1 MTGYKSI
8 TVIGHL
14 TMRTMRAPTLWILLV
29 MFISVRTAFLEG
41 DVPPDSACQKCNVDN
56 FCNCSSVKLGNI
68 PHVLENVYGFDLSH
82 NNISQIKDTDFI
94 TYVKLKRLLLQSNQ
108 IQFIADQAFQHNTD
122 LEYLDLS
129 DNLLAEL
136 SPNWFKHLS
145 KLQYLNILGNSYLN
159 LGSGSIFSNLTSLRW
174 LKFGNCF
181 LQLLKE
187 DDFVGITHLDEFI
200 LTANNLSEY
209 RKGSFSSFR
218 NISHV
223 VLSLHHTF
231 LNKQEQARQILVDL
245 SGSMTH
251 LELRDL
257 TFTDTS
263 NSTIFSV
270 GDNSSLRKFTFRNTS
285 LTDSIVLSFI
295 NCMKNTKLSELVVQ
309 NCVLSGT
316 GNWHR
321 INIKNNLFQSLTL
334 NNISIKKFYLFYD
347 LSGISPLLE
356 PIKTAILTKLNMF
369 LMPCAVSKSFKNVEY
384 LDLTD
389 NLLNDRSMHETVC
402 PGAWPSL
409 RYLILRK
416 NILRSLG
423 TTSQKFFPLSTLTY
437 LDLSQNS
444 FRGTSISCK
453 WSANLT
459 FLNLSSCD
467 IKSISECV
475 PPNVEVLDLSN
486 NAIQS
491 FTVNLISLK
500 ELNVSNNQFKRLPG
514 NGYLPKMEILKISS
528 NKLTSLTGEEIKVF
542 KKLEFLEA
550 GKNNYIC
557 SCEFLFYMNHQI
569 TVQLLDRAE
578 NYVCDSPLILRGMLV
593 QNTKRSFFDCH
604 TTLSLALLCI
614 GMSLAVAI
622 VGTMCYKYHGI
633 WYIQMTWAWLQAKRK
648 PKKVRNNDI
657 CYDAFVSYSEMDS
670 EWVETFLIR
679 ELESTHPPLTLC
691 LHKRD
696 FIPGKWII
704 DNIIE
709 SIEKSR
715 KTLFV
720 LSQNFVQ
727 SEWCKYELDYTHFR
741 LFDEN
746 NDTAILVL
754 LETIPKETIPQRFC
768 KLRKL
773 MNTKTYL
780 EWPQDEVEQQIF
792 WFNLKIALRGDN
804 NGSL

>member
-1 MTGYKSI
+1 MI
-8 TVIGHL
+8 
-14 TMRTMRAPTLWILLV
+14 TMRVPSLWILLV
-29 MFISVRTAFLEG
+29 KYIFVHTTFLEE
-41 DVPPDSACQKCNVDN
+41 DAPHNACHKCDSSN
-56 FCNCSSVKLGNI
+56 FCNCSSVKLENI
-68 PHVLENVYGFDLSH
+68 PHVLENVFGFDLSH

-94 TYVKLKRLLLQSNQ
+94 KYVKLRRLLLQSNR
-108 IQFIADQAFQHNTD
+108 IQSIADQAFQINTD

-129 DNLLAEL
+129 DNLLTQL

-145 KLQYLNILGNSYLN
+145 KLQYLKILGNSYSD
-159 LGSGSIFSNLTSLRW
+159 LGSGRIFSNLTRLRW
-174 LKFGNCF
+174 LEFGNPS
-181 LQLLKE
+181 LALLKE
-187 DDFVGITHLDEFI
+187 DDFVGVTHLEEFI
-200 LTANNLSEY
+200 LTANNLNLY
-209 RKGSFSSFR
+209 QKGSFSSFR
-218 NISHV
+218 NVSHV
-223 VLSLHHTF
+223 ALSLNYTF
-231 LNKQEQARQILVDL
+231 LDESGQAQQILVDL
-245 SGSMTH
+245 SGSTTH
-251 LELRDL
+251 LELRDF
-257 TFTDTS
+257 TFPDKS
-263 NSTIFSV
+263 DSRIFSV
-270 GDNSSLRKFTFRNTS
+270 PGNSSLRKFTFRNTL
-285 LTDSIVLSFI
+285 LTDNTAITFI
-295 NCMKNTKLSELVVQ
+295 NCLKNMAISELVVKD
-309 NCVLSGT
+309 CVLSGT
-316 GNWHR
+316 GKWPKVDY
-321 INIKNNLFQSLTL
+321 IKSNLLRSLTL
-334 NNISIKKFYLFYD
+334 NNISIKHFYKFYK
-347 LSGISPLLE
+347 LSSIGPLLE
-356 PIKTAILTKLNMF
+356 PIKTATFTKLNMF
-369 LMPCAVSKSFKNVEY
+369 LMPCAISRRLRSVEY
-384 LDLTD
+384 LDLSY
-389 NLLNDRSMHETVC
+389 NLLSDKIMREMVC

-423 TTSQKFFPLSTLTY
+423 TTSTKLSTLSTLTH

-444 FRGTSISCK
+444 FSDSRIPCK
-453 WSANLT
+453 WSERLQ

-467 IKSISECV
+467 LRSILQCV

-486 NAIQS
+486 NDISS
-491 FTVNLISLK
+491 FAVNLLSLK
-500 ELNVSNNQFKRLPG
+500 ELNVSNNKFKHLPG
-514 NGYLPKMEILKISS
+514 DSYLPKMEVLTISS
-528 NKLTSLTGEEIKVF
+528 NKLISLTGEEIMLL
-542 KKLEFLEA
+542 KKLESLEA
-550 GKNNYIC
+550 GNNNYIC
-557 SCEFLFYMNHQI
+557 SCEFLFYMNHHI
-569 TVQLLDRAE
+569 TVQLLDRPE
-578 NYVCDSPLILRGMLV
+578 NYVCDSPLTLRGMLV

-604 TTLSLALLCI
+604 TTLSVALLCG
-614 GMSLAVAI
+614 GMSLAAAV
-622 VGTMCYKYHGI
+622 VGMMCYKYHGI

-679 ELESTHPPLTLC
+679 ELESVHPPLTLC

-720 LSQNFVQ
+720 LSQHFVQ

-780 EWPQDEVEQQIF
+780 EWSQDEIEQQNF
-792 WFNLKIALRGDN
+792 WLSLKVALKEEMNVTDAN
-804 NGSL
+804 KNPIQN